1 MPLKSYG
8 VLKGEI
14 IGSLPEADDDHY
26 QIMVQVGSQRWRIA
40 VNVKSQAKPSEVLY
54 VGQVGLPAALTKGLS
69 ALKSGFTPLKSVSG
83 GLAQDFVRGG
93 LVKPSDMIPL
103 PADKPGDY
111 NDLREMVDNVV
122 GLSVADPDSTVFA
135 FGEKWGPEKKADQY
149 FHFKPGQGVH
159 DIHMN
164 QGNSAQFRSDD
175 GVWQDGCL
183 MFHLAKK
190 NEWRAI
196 FLAFQSQ
203 SFKTD
208 DKTGHALKK

>member
-1 MPLKSYG
+1 MPLKGYG

-14 IGSLPEADDDHY
+14 IGSTPEADDDHY
-26 QIMVQVGSQRWRIA
+26 HILVAAGKQRWRIA
-40 VNVKSQAKPSEVLY
+40 VNVKSQESPSDVLY
-54 VGQVGLPAALTKGLS
+54 LQHTSLPKSLTTQLDALKPGFTALTSK
-69 ALKSGFTPLKSVSG
+69 PG

-93 LVKPSDMIPL
+93 LFKRSDMTPL

-111 NDLREMVDNVV
+111 NDLREIVDHVV
-122 GLSVADPDSTVFA
+122 GLSVADPNSAVFA
-135 FGEKWGPEKKADQY
+135 FGQKWGPEKKKDEY

-164 QGNSAQFRSDD
+164 QGNVKKFRGDD

-183 MFHLAKK
+183 IFSFPAKK
-190 NEWRAI
+190 EWHGV

-208 DKTGHALKK
+208 DTTGHAL

>member
-8 VLKGEI
+8 VLKGEV

-26 QIMVQVGSQRWRIA
+26 QIMVAIGSQRWRIA
-40 VNVKSQAKPSEVLY
+40 VNVKSQAKPSDVLY
-54 VGQVGLPAALTKGLS
+54 LGKVGLPAPLTTKLTQ
-69 ALKSGFTPLKSVSG
+69 LKSGFSALEGVAG

-93 LVKPSDMIPL
+93 MVKRSDMVAL
-103 PADKPGDY
+103 PPDKPGAY
-111 NDLREMVDNVV
+111 NDLREMVDNAV
-122 GLSVADPDSTVFA
+122 GLSIADPNSTIYA
-135 FGEKWGPEKKADQY
+135 FGQKWGPEKKKDKY

-164 QGNSAQFRSDD
+164 QGNIPSFRGDD

-183 MFHLAKK
+183 MFHLPKK
-190 NEWRAI
+190 SEWRAI

-208 DKTGHALKK
+208 DKTGHAL